1 MDQMREFLPTVQ
13 MLHAGNLPLHVSFI
27 LIKLKFKKKKK
38 KKNARS

>member
-13 MLHAGNLPLHVSFI
+13 MLHTGNLPLRVSFI
-27 LIKLKFKKKKK
+27 LTKLKFKKKKK

>member
-13 MLHAGNLPLHVSFI
+13 MLHTGNLPLRVSFI